1 MILESPDMDTE
12 TYIVMKGNRLLGYIE
27 AYNTYHAL
35 RLADKTYGGNLI
47 VERVSSKPRLTNGVE
62 A

>member
-1 MILESPDMDTE
+1 MTLESPDMDTE
-12 TYIVMKGNRLLGYIE
+12 TYIVMKGNRLLGYIQ

>member
-12 TYIVMKGNRLLGYIE
+12 TYIVMKGSRILGYIQ

-47 VERVSSKPRLTNGVE
+47 IERISPRNETR
-62 A
+62 

>member
-12 TYIVMKGNRLLGYIE
+12 TYIVMKGNRLLGYIQ

>member
-12 TYIVMKGNRLLGYIE
+12 TYMVMKGNRVLGYIQ

>member
-12 TYIVMKGNRLLGYIE
+12 TYIVMKGNRLLGYIQ

-47 VERVSSKPRLTNGVE
+47 VERISSRPRLTNGVE

>member
-1 MILESPDMDTE
+1 MILENPDMDTE
-12 TYIVMKGNRLLGYIE
+12 TYIVMKGNRLLGYIQ

-47 VERVSSKPRLTNGVE
+47 VERVSSKPRSIS
-62 A
+62 

>member
-12 TYIVMKGNRLLGYIE
+12 TYMVMKGSRVLGYIQ